1 MQKTNGVVYG
11 VIEGTWLS
19 PVYLAMGSDGL
30 VMIELGGSE
39 KEFISSI
46 KHLAEAPARRD
57 REATRT
63 STDQIRAYLKG
74 ERQAID
80 LPIDWS
86 ILSTFQRV
94 VLQVTCNVPFGSVTT
109 YGAIAQQIGK
119 PDAARAVGQALSH
132 NPIPLAIPCHR
143 VLAIDGSLRGY
154 GGAGGL
160 KTKQALLEL
169 EGASLS

>member
-1 MQKTNGVVYG
+1 MQKTDGVVYS
-11 VIEGTWLS
+11 VIQGTWLS

-39 KEFISSI
+39 KEFVSTV
-46 KHLAEAPARRD
+46 KQLAEAPVRRD

-63 STDQIRAYLKG
+63 SADQIRAYLKG
-74 ERQAID
+74 ERQTNN

-119 PDAARAVGQALSH
+119 PGAARAVGQALSH

-143 VLAIDGSLRGY
+143 VLAVDGSLRGY

-169 EGASLS
+169 EGVSLR

>member
-1 MQKTNGVVYG
+1 MQKTNGIVYG

-19 PVYLAMGSDGL
+19 PVYLALGSDGL
-30 VMIELGGSE
+30 VRIELGGSE
-39 KEFISSI
+39 KDFVSTV

-63 STDQIRAYLKG
+63 SADQIRAYLIG
-74 ERQAID
+74 ERQIID
-80 LPIDWS
+80 LPINWS

-119 PDAARAVGQALSH
+119 PGASRAVGQALSH

-143 VLAIDGSLRGY
+143 VLAVDGSLRGY
-154 GGAGGL
+154 GGVGGL

-169 EGASLS
+169 EGASLA